1 MKNWKRMNST
11 FVCCGQH
18 AVCEKES
25 LMAPAETFDYF
36 DDEELDRFR
45 GRTSDSYTQEE
56 EDEFREV
63 LDTTLANE
71 VADWVYSLE
80 KRGIVLPD
88 SVRDEALLIIGEQRF
103 GAT

>member
-1 MKNWKRMNST
+1 MNSA

-25 LMAPAETFDYF
+25 LMAAADTFDYF

-45 GRTSDSYTQEE
+45 GRTPDSYTQAE
-56 EDEFREV
+56 EDEFREI
-63 LDTTLANE
+63 LDTTLAKE

-80 KRGIVLPD
+80 QRGIALPEN
-88 SVRDEALLIIGEQRF
+88 VRDEALLIIGEQRF
-103 GAT
+103 GST